1 MSPKHSEIKLT
12 IAKLIEVAYSKNK
25 GLTTSIMLDAGFI
38 KLTVNERGN
47 ALLSGKAGVVTF
59 SGLDVINE
67 LGMQVKRVS
76 VSIKNEGKGQ
86 ASYTATLN
94 LGLISTSIKGSFN
107 VEELITQCSGLLCIA
122 ARRLKNRPAYIE
134 KKLLEAMGN

>member
-1 MSPKHSEIKLT
+1 MSTRHSEIKLT

-38 KLTVNERGN
+38 KLTVDDKGN

-59 SGLDVINE
+59 SGQDVINE

-76 VSIKNEGKGQ
+76 VSFKNEGDGQ
-86 ASYTATLN
+86 VSYTATLN
-94 LGLISTSIKGSFN
+94 LGLISTSVKGSFN
-107 VEELITQCSGLLCIA
+107 VEDLITQCSGLLCIA
-122 ARRLKNRPAYIE
+122 ARQLKNRPAYIE
-134 KKLLEAMGN
+134 RKLAEAMGN